1 MPVASLSESLHD
13 LLRLW
18 GGNASND
25 ACLVPAAV
33 PVWRVRAGAPL
44 LLEGAPADLVHVVR
58 SGSFKCQRVGE
69 DGYEQVLAFLG
80 PGDVPGI
87 DALDSGRHDC
97 GVVALEDS
105 TVYALPAREF
115 ERLRR
120 LHPAL
125 DQGLQHAMARQL
137 ADTRR
142 TVEMMAAV
150 AAEVRLGRFLLWLSE
165 SMAARGQSPRRL
177 LLRMSRRDIAS
188 LLGIAHETVSRAF
201 TALADLGLLR
211 VENRDV
217 EILDAQGL
225 RRATRATRS
234 TLIDLP
240 AVHGVPATRRA
251 PALAA

>member
-1 MPVASLSESLHD
+1 MPVVSLSESLND

-18 GGNASND
+18 GGD
-25 ACLVPAAV
+25 APRAACAGQTV
-33 PVWRVRAGAPL
+33 LPVWRVRAGAPL

-58 SGSFKCQRVGE
+58 TGSFKCQRVGE

-87 DALDSGRHDC
+87 DALGSGRQSC

-105 TVYALPAREF
+105 TVYALPARELD
-115 ERLRR
+115 RLRL

-125 DQGLQHAMARQL
+125 DQGLQRAVARQL
-137 ADTRR
+137 ADARHA
-142 TVEMMAAV
+142 VEMMSAV

-165 SMAARGQSPRRL
+165 NMAARGQSPRRL

-201 TALADLGLLR
+201 SALTELGLLR

-217 EILDAQGL
+217 ELLDLDGL
-225 RRATRATRS
+225 RRCTRATRS
-234 TLIDLP
+234 TLVDLP
-240 AVHGVPATRRA
+240 ASAAARHA
-251 PALAA
+251 PVLAA